1 MLQTHSLRGTFL
13 KMGQPRPLLSFIFGL
28 FQTNIIKNFTTKIYE
43 KKCPSS
49 IQCRDLNPRPS
60 KNESPP
66 AWPGLTPKRR
76 DSHNKS
82 IQLKLKKY
90 FSDHLRKR
98 STLFRARLQKDGKR
112 NLLLE
117 RGKFQNLWRG
127 KYENRYWVNVT
138 RNRCCNFELLV
149 ALCYDWWILYHHFV
163 YLFVLQSFSFIS
175 IIIFSIFLFSNPVL
189 FLYIIPSVIP
199 ATGY

>member
-1 MLQTHSLRGTFL
+1 
-13 KMGQPRPLLSFIFGL
+13 MGQPRPLLSFIFGL

-90 FSDHLRKR
+90 FSDHLHKR

-117 RGKFQNLWRG
+117 RGKFQNLWRVMHDPEQSWTRVPMRSQRPG
-127 KYENRYWVNVT
+127 GLWIRQSEVIFIHSGRVIGTKCSDKKLPKGSCMKRDCVANRS
-138 RNRCCNFELLV
+138 E
-149 ALCYDWWILYHHFV
+149 AL
-163 YLFVLQSFSFIS
+163 
-175 IIIFSIFLFSNPVL
+175 
-189 FLYIIPSVIP
+189 
-199 ATGY
+199 